1 MSSGA
6 SAFGAWMKNLR
17 DGTAA
22 TAAVEPLSSDDGKD
36 EFVSRKLIRPPLLR
50 ENGRAANVADSRSS
64 EPRPVLRQP
73 KESAAEQTHAE
84 VFYFQKQIQA
94 RTPVAVVLQNGEKLE
109 GILDW
114 YDRHAVRLT
123 RRDHSNLL
131 IYKAGIKYIHKN
143 GEER

>member
-1 MSSGA
+1 MP
-6 SAFGAWMKNLR
+6 
-17 DGTAA
+17 
-22 TAAVEPLSSDDGKD
+22 AVEPRADDDGKD
-36 EFVSRKLIRPPLLR
+36 EFVSRKLIRPPLSR
-50 ENGRAANVADSRSS
+50 ENGRAGSAAGSASEPRSS
-64 EPRPVLRQP
+64 ELHPAVRQS
-73 KESAAEQTHAE
+73 KQSAAEQTHAE

-123 RRDHSNLL
+123 RRDHSSVL